1 MASRARC
8 SRPTPS
14 SARRSRRRASSPAI
28 RARSSA
34 RSTGAT
40 RRASG
45 RSTRSAEPPLERAL
59 RCARHPRRVLCAPM
73 EASRALA
80 TRVPV
85 AVLGAT
91 GYTGVELLR
100 LLARHPAVELAFL
113 SSEQYRDRRAAD
125 VYPFLVGI
133 VETALRAPE
142 PAEVAAAAGIVF
154 TALPHGTAAPVVAE
168 LGRRGGRVIDLSAD
182 FRFRDAAVYARW
194 SATHPAPALLREARY
209 GPAERYRTRVREARI
224 VACPGCYP
232 TGALLGLVP
241 LARAGLLREPVII
254 DAKSGT
260 TGAGR
265 GAKVEQLFAEVNEN
279 FRPYAIGEHRHGP
292 EIDQELR
299 AAGAARGAPLG
310 APLLPG
316 SRGLLSTMYGGI
328 AGGRPPLEG
337 PFYGA
342 YGSEPFVVLRG
353 EQAPPELREV
363 RGTNRC
369 AIGWRWDGASGPAI
383 LGTGIDHPGK

>member
-1 MASRARC
+1 
-8 SRPTPS
+8 
-14 SARRSRRRASSPAI
+14 
-28 RARSSA
+28 
-34 RSTGAT
+34 
-40 RRASG
+40 
-45 RSTRSAEPPLERAL
+45 
-59 RCARHPRRVLCAPM
+59 M

-100 LLARHPAVELAFL
+100 LLARHPAVEIAFL

-125 VYPFLVGI
+125 VYPFLTGI
-133 VETALRAPE
+133 VDTPLRAPE
-142 PAEVAAAAGIVF
+142 PAEVAASAEVVF
-154 TALPHGTAAPVVAE
+154 TALPHGTAAPAVAE
-168 LGRRGGRVIDLSAD
+168 LVRRGRRVIDLSAD

-194 SATHPAPALLREARY
+194 YTTHPAPELLAEAVY
-209 GPAERYRTRVREARI
+209 GLPELYRSRLRAARI

-232 TGALLGLVP
+232 TGALLGLAP
-241 LARAGLLREPVII
+241 LARAGLLGEAVVI

-265 GAKVEQLFAEVNEN
+265 GAKIEQLFAEVNEN

-299 AAGAARGAPLG
+299 AAGATAGALFVPH
-310 APLLPG
+310 LLPV
-316 SRGLLSTMYGGI
+316 SRGLLSTMYVRV
-328 AGGRPPLEG
+328 AGARPPLEEL
-337 PFYGA
+337 FRRA
-342 YGSEPFVVLRG
+342 YADEPFIVLRG
-353 EQAPPELREV
+353 EEAPPELREV

-369 AIGWRWDGASGPAI
+369 AIGWRWDGASGQAIVVTAIDNLGKGASGQAVQCLNVMLGLPETTGLEAPA
-383 LGTGIDHPGK
+383 LVP

>member
-1 MASRARC
+1 
-8 SRPTPS
+8 
-14 SARRSRRRASSPAI
+14 
-28 RARSSA
+28 
-34 RSTGAT
+34 
-40 RRASG
+40 
-45 RSTRSAEPPLERAL
+45 
-59 RCARHPRRVLCAPM
+59 M
-73 EASRALA
+73 EASRAPA

-125 VYPFLVGI
+125 VYPFLTGI
-133 VETALRAPE
+133 VETPLRAPE
-142 PAEVAAAAGIVF
+142 PAEVAAAAEIVF
-154 TALPHGTAAPVVAE
+154 TALPHGAAAPVVAE
-168 LGRRGGRVIDLSAD
+168 LVRRGRRVIDLSAD
-182 FRFRDAAVYARW
+182 FRLRDAAVYARW
-194 SATHPAPALLREARY
+194 YTPHPAPELLAEAVY
-209 GPAERYRTRVREARI
+209 GLPELYRARLRAARI

-241 LARAGLLREPVII
+241 LARAGLLREPVVI

-265 GAKVEQLFAEVNEN
+265 GVKVDQLFAEVNEN

-299 AAGAARGAPLG
+299 AAGAARGALFVPH
-310 APLLPG
+310 LLPL
-316 SRGLLSTMYGGI
+316 SRGLLCTMYVRTGG
-328 AGGRPPLEG
+328 ARPRLAEL
-337 PFYGA
+337 FQGA
-342 YGSEPFVVLRG
+342 YDGEPFVVLRG
-353 EQAPPELREV
+353 EDAPPELRDV

-369 AIGWRWDGASGPAI
+369 AIGWRWDGASGQAIVVTAIDNLGKGASGQAVQCLNVILDLPETTGLEAPA
-383 LGTGIDHPGK
+383 LVP